1 MKIRAAVTR
10 APHAPMSLETLAIE
24 APRADE
30 VLIRISAVGICHTD
44 IAMRDQLF
52 PVPQPIVLGHEASGV
67 IEAVGS
73 DAAGLAVGDHV
84 VMSYATCGN
93 CAQCKC
99 AAYPYCER
107 WAPLNF
113 GGARLD
119 GSTSLSCGTERVHSH
134 FFGQCSFAEYAICSA
149 RQAVKVPKDAPL
161 ELLGPLGCGVTT
173 GAGAV
178 IRALD
183 VGAGESIAVF
193 GVGSV
198 GMSAVM
204 AARLVGAGTIIAIDF
219 HGSPERAALA
229 EELGASHVVN
239 ASTGEPEAA
248 IREILPGGVRFAL
261 DTTARPGRIRAAI
274 ASLSARGTCG
284 LAGASAPAD
293 VVSFSPMDV
302 MSNGK
307 SVRGIVEGEIVPA
320 ILIPQLIELHRQG
333 RFPFDKL
340 VKFYPFEAIN
350 EAIHDTETGKTV
362 KAILRMRENS
372 ISS

>member
-10 APHAPMSLETLAIE
+10 APHAPMSLETLEIE

-99 AAYPYCER
+99 AAYSYCER
-107 WAPLNF
+107 FLPLNF

-204 AARLVGAGTIIAIDF
+204 AARLVGAATIIAIDVN
-219 HGSPERAALA
+219 PQRLALA
-229 EELGASHVVN
+229 EELGATHTVN
-239 ASTGEPEAA
+239 ASTQEPGAA
-248 IREILPGGVRFAL
+248 IREALPGGVRFAL
-261 DTTARPGRIRAAI
+261 DTTARPETIRAAI

-284 LAGASAPAD
+284 LLGASAPAD

-302 MSNGK
+302 MSWGK
-307 SVRGIVEGEIVPA
+307 SVRGIVEGDAVPA

-350 EAIHDTETGKTV
+350 EAIHDSETGKTV

-372 ISS
+372 ASS

>member
-10 APHAPMSLETLAIE
+10 ASHAPMSLETLEIE

-30 VLIRISAVGICHTD
+30 VLIRISAVGVCHTD

-52 PVPQPIVLGHEASGV
+52 PVPQPIVLGHEGSGV

-73 DAAGLAVGDHV
+73 DAVGLAVGDHV
-84 VMSYATCGN
+84 VMSYATCGGE
-93 CAQCKC
+93 CTQCKC
-99 AAYPYCER
+99 AAYSYCEQSF
-107 WAPLNF
+107 PLNF

-119 GSTSLSCGTERVHSH
+119 GSTSLTCGTERVHSH
-134 FFGQCSFAEYAICSA
+134 FFGQSSFAEYVVCSA

-178 IRALD
+178 IHALD
-183 VGAGESIAVF
+183 VGVGESIAVF

-198 GMSAVM
+198 GLSAVM
-204 AARLVGAGTIIAIDF
+204 AARLVGAGTIVAVDVN
-219 HGSPERAALA
+219 PQRLALA
-229 EELGASHVVN
+229 EELGATHIVN
-239 ASTGEPEAA
+239 ARTREPEAA
-248 IREILPGGVRFAL
+248 IREALPGGVRFAL
-261 DTTARPGRIRAAI
+261 DTTAQPETIRAAI

-284 LAGASAPAD
+284 LLGASAPTDMAC
-293 VVSFSPMDV
+293 FSPVDLV
-302 MSNGK
+302 SYGK
-307 SVRGIVEGEIVPA
+307 SVRGIVEGDAVPA

-350 EAIHDTETGKTV
+350 EAIHDAETGNTV
-362 KAILRMRENS
+362 KPILLMRENTV
-372 ISS
+372 SS

>member
-10 APHAPMSLETLAIE
+10 APHAPMSLETLEIE

-30 VLIRISAVGICHTD
+30 VLIRISASGVCHTD

-52 PVPQPIVLGHEASGV
+52 PVPQPIVLGHEGAGV

-84 VMSYATCGN
+84 VISYARCSGE
-93 CAQCKC
+93 CAQCRR
-99 AAYPYCER
+99 AAYSYCEH
-107 WAPLNF
+107 AFPLNF

-119 GSTSLSCGTERVHSH
+119 GSTSLTCGTERIHSH
-134 FFGQCSFAEYAICSA
+134 FFGQSSFAEYVVCSA
-149 RQAVKVPKDAPL
+149 RQAVKAPKDAPL

-178 IRALD
+178 IHALD
-183 VGAGESIAVF
+183 VGVGESIAVF

-198 GMSAVM
+198 GLSAVM
-204 AARLVGAGTIIAIDF
+204 AARLAGAGTIIAIDVN
-219 HGSPERAALA
+219 PQRLALA

-239 ASTGEPEAA
+239 VRTQEPEAA
-248 IREILPGGVRFAL
+248 IREILSGGVQFAL
-261 DTTARPGRIRAAI
+261 DTTARPETIRAAI
-274 ASLSARGTCG
+274 ASLSTRGTCG
-284 LAGASAPAD
+284 LLGASAPSA
-293 VVSFSPMDV
+293 VACFSPMDV
-302 MSNGK
+302 MSYGK
-307 SVRGIVEGEIVPA
+307 SVRGIIEGDAVPA
-320 ILIPQLIELHRQG
+320 ILIPQLIEFHRQG

-350 EAIHDTETGKTV
+350 EAIDDIETGKTV
-362 KAILRMRENS
+362 KPILRMRENS
-372 ISS
+372 VSS